1 MKKYILL
8 LIIFGLGTTSCSDY
22 LDSEYIFKDRESL
35 EKIFTDYDKTEQWL
49 ARAYSFLL
57 GQCCDVGSKRNTP
70 FVFDDCMYYGDDD
83 VDIDASKGGSVSY
96 NKFHEG
102 RYDEGAFQDTWN
114 RCYNGIRQATIF
126 MQNVDMNDKYK
137 PEEIIDLKAQ
147 ARFVRA
153 YFYWILL
160 RKYGPI
166 PLVPEDGFNYNDS
179 YDDVATPR
187 SSYDVCANYIASEM
201 IAVAKDLPLTREQL
215 SVNRPTRGAALATR
229 ALALLYSASPLANGN
244 NDEYAQQLIDDKG
257 NRLLSPEYDE
267 SKWAKAAAA
276 CKDVM
281 ELGVY
286 HLYTTGINTVNT
298 GAFPATIAPP
308 YHEEYSNND
317 FPDGWANIDP
327 YESYRAL
334 FNGTVSS
341 VNNPELIFTRGQNI
355 GGERI
360 KDMVIHQL
368 PSVAKGW
375 NTHGITQKQ
384 VDAYYMNTGD
394 DCPGMNSQY
403 AGYPAY
409 KDRIDNR
416 PRTIGYTSNAED
428 YKPLSA
434 NVALQYADREPRFYA
449 SVAYNGARW
458 YLGNESKDEN
468 QNKQVFYYRGGGNG
482 YSNNMFWLR
491 TGIGVMKYVNPSDT
505 YENSDGAKI
514 IDKDEPAIRYADIL
528 LMYAEALNEL
538 TISHEISSWDGTKT
552 YTISRNT
559 EEIRKGIK
567 PVRMRAGVPDY
578 DTPVYDSSEKLR
590 IKLKRERQIELFAE
604 GKRYYDLRRWKD
616 AELEESV
623 PVYGCYTF
631 MTEKQKDLFHT
642 PVPISNLSATF
653 SAKMYFW
660 PIKHDELKRNK
671 RLTQN
676 PGWTYND

>member
-8 LIIFGLGTTSCSDY
+8 IIIIGFGTTSCSDY

-49 ARAYSFLL
+49 ARAYSFLT

-83 VDIDASKGGSVSY
+83 VTIDASKGGNMSY

-102 RYDEGAFQDTWN
+102 GYDEGAFQDTWD

-137 PEEIIDLKAQ
+137 PEEIVDLKAQ

-166 PLVPEDGFNYNDS
+166 PLVPENGFNYNDS

-201 IAVAKDLPLTREQL
+201 VIAAKDLPLTREQL
-215 SVNRPTRGAALATR
+215 SINRPTRGAALATR
-229 ALALLYSASPLANGN
+229 ALALLYAASPLTNGN
-244 NDEYAQQLIDDKG
+244 NDEYAQQLLDDKG

-281 ELGVY
+281 ELNVY
-286 HLYTTGINTVNT
+286 KLYTTGINTVNT

-308 YHEEYSNND
+308 HHDVYSNED
-317 FPDGWANIDP
+317 FPNGWANIDP

-341 VNNPELIFTRGQNI
+341 VDNPELIFTRGQNI

-375 NTHGITQKQ
+375 NTHGMTQKQ

-403 AGYPAY
+403 AGYQAY
-409 KDRIDNR
+409 KDRVDNR
-416 PRTIGYTSNAED
+416 LYF
-428 YKPLSA
+428 K
-434 NVALQYADREPRFYA
+434 
-449 SVAYNGARW
+449 
-458 YLGNESKDEN
+458 
-468 QNKQVFYYRGGGNG
+468 
-482 YSNNMFWLR
+482 R
-491 TGIGVMKYVNPSDT
+491 TG
-505 YENSDGAKI
+505 
-514 IDKDEPAIRYADIL
+514 L
-528 LMYAEALNEL
+528 
-538 TISHEISSWDGTKT
+538 
-552 YTISRNT
+552 
-559 EEIRKGIK
+559 
-567 PVRMRAGVPDY
+567 
-578 DTPVYDSSEKLR
+578 
-590 IKLKRERQIELFAE
+590 
-604 GKRYYDLRRWKD
+604 
-616 AELEESV
+616 
-623 PVYGCYTF
+623 
-631 MTEKQKDLFHT
+631 
-642 PVPISNLSATF
+642 
-653 SAKMYFW
+653 
-660 PIKHDELKRNK
+660 
-671 RLTQN
+671 
-676 PGWTYND
+676 

>member
-8 LIIFGLGTTSCSDY
+8 IIIIGFGTTSCSDY

-49 ARAYSFLL
+49 ARAYSFLT

-83 VDIDASKGGSVSY
+83 VTIDASKGGNMSY

-102 RYDEGAFQDTWN
+102 GYDEGAFQDTWD

-137 PEEIIDLKAQ
+137 PEEIVDLKAQ

-166 PLVPEDGFNYNDS
+166 PLVPENGFNYNDS

-201 IAVAKDLPLTREQL
+201 VIAAKDLPLTREQL
-215 SVNRPTRGAALATR
+215 SINRPTRGAALATR
-229 ALALLYSASPLANGN
+229 ALALLYAASPLTNGN
-244 NDEYAQQLIDDKG
+244 NDEYAQQLLDDKG

-281 ELGVY
+281 ELNVY
-286 HLYTTGINTVNT
+286 KLYTTGINTVNT

-308 YHEEYSNND
+308 HHDVYSNED
-317 FPDGWANIDP
+317 FPNGWANIDP

-341 VNNPELIFTRGQNI
+341 VDNPELIFTRGQNI

-375 NTHGITQKQ
+375 NTHGMTQKQ
-384 VDAYYMNTGD
+384 VDAYQMCDGRDITNSSSEYPYRTEGFYDASNPNQIKCDYVQD
-394 DCPGMNSQY
+394 DVSMRY
-403 AGYPAY
+403 
-409 KDRIDNR
+409 
-416 PRTIGYTSNAED
+416 
-428 YKPLSA
+428 
-434 NVALQYADREPRFYA
+434 VHREPRFYA
-449 SVAYNGARW
+449 SIGYNGTVWGCTSATEGGTTYHNYRA
-458 YLGNESKDEN
+458 
-468 QNKQVFYYRGGGNG
+468 QYYKGKPDGKNLSEIEFHPLTG
-482 YSNNMFWLR
+482 YTLR
-491 TGIGVMKYVNPSDT
+491 KYY
-505 YENSDGAKI
+505 YEEDAVKLQGAKVC
-514 IDKDEPAIRYADIL
+514 DKYEPIVRYAEVL
-528 LMYAEALNEL
+528 LWYAEAMNHLTVNEYD
-538 TISHEISSWDGTKT
+538 IAD
-552 YTISRNT
+552 YTGSC
-559 EEIRKGIK
+559 
-567 PVRMRAGVPDY
+567 A
-578 DTPVYDSSEKLR
+578 
-590 IKLKRERQIELFAE
+590 
-604 GKRYYDLRRWKD
+604 
-616 AELEESV
+616 
-623 PVYGCYTF
+623 
-631 MTEKQKDLFHT
+631 
-642 PVPISNLSATF
+642 
-653 SAKMYFW
+653 
-660 PIKHDELKRNK
+660 
-671 RLTQN
+671 
-676 PGWTYND
+676 

>member
-1 MKKYILL
+1 M
-8 LIIFGLGTTSCSDY
+8 
-22 LDSEYIFKDRESL
+22 

-49 ARAYSFLL
+49 ARAYSFLT

-83 VDIDASKGGSVSY
+83 VTIDASKGGNMSY

-102 RYDEGAFQDTWN
+102 GYDEGAFQDTWD

-137 PEEIIDLKAQ
+137 PEEIVDLKAQ

-166 PLVPEDGFNYNDS
+166 PLVPENGFNYNDS

-201 IAVAKDLPLTREQL
+201 VIAAKDLPLTREQL
-215 SVNRPTRGAALATR
+215 SINRPTRGAALATR
-229 ALALLYSASPLANGN
+229 ALALLYAASPLTNGN
-244 NDEYAQQLIDDKG
+244 NDEYAQQLLDDKG

-281 ELGVY
+281 ELNVY
-286 HLYTTGINTVNT
+286 KLYTTGINTV
-298 GAFPATIAPP
+298 
-308 YHEEYSNND
+308 
-317 FPDGWANIDP
+317 
-327 YESYRAL
+327 
-334 FNGTVSS
+334 
-341 VNNPELIFTRGQNI
+341 
-355 GGERI
+355 
-360 KDMVIHQL
+360 
-368 PSVAKGW
+368 
-375 NTHGITQKQ
+375 
-384 VDAYYMNTGD
+384 
-394 DCPGMNSQY
+394 
-403 AGYPAY
+403 
-409 KDRIDNR
+409 DNR
-416 PRTIGYTSNAED
+416 PRPVGYTSNAQD

-434 NVALQYADREPRFYA
+434 NVSLQYANREPRFYA
-449 SVAYNGARW
+449 SVAFNGARW
-458 YLGNESKDEN
+458 YLGNESQQAN

-538 TISHEISSWDGTKT
+538 TTSYEVSSWDGIKA
-552 YTISRNT
+552 YTINRDP
-559 EEIRKGIK
+559 EEMRKGIK

-578 DTPVYDSSEKLR
+578 DTPIYDNPAKFR

-604 GKRYYDLRRWKD
+604 GKRYYDLRRWK
-616 AELEESV
+616 
-623 PVYGCYTF
+623 
-631 MTEKQKDLFHT
+631 
-642 PVPISNLSATF
+642 PISNLSATF
-653 SAKMYFW
+653 SSKMYFW